1 MKLWHRYNGLIIP
14 VLVVAMLTIWP
25 VITGRPANRESAFTI
40 LKAVALASSLN
51 ILLGYTGY
59 VSFGHIVFYGFG
71 GYMGIY
77 FLTEHGW
84 SIWASMLAG
93 GIASGLLAFLL
104 GSAILRL
111 RGAYFALAT
120 IGINEAMKAF
130 INNFDKLAEGM
141 SQLLVKLVES
151 MSRLLLNLGAGEAF
165 VDSLGETSLK
175 IIDILIPRLGGPTGI
190 TLNFSVYKA
199 YGGAAEALQMSFYI
213 GAGLALLALVMSYI
227 VRTSKFGLGLLAI
240 RENEDA
246 AEVMGVVTPRVKTW
260 AYVLSAIIPGMIGVL
275 FFFKNGN
282 VEPHDAFPL
291 HASIEL
297 LVMVMLGGQGTVL
310 GPILGAFAYQGM
322 RGYLVTSPVFKDIQ
336 LSVSGA
342 LLLMIVLF
350 IPAGAIGWLRHRIP
364 SLRRVLA

>member
-1 MKLWHRYNGLIIP
+1 MKAWQRYSGIILP
-14 VLVVAMLTIWP
+14 IF
-25 VITGRPANRESAFTI
+25 VITLLVLWPTVTGRAASRETMFTI
-40 LKAVALASSLN
+40 LKAIALASSLN

-71 GYMGIY
+71 GYVGL
-77 FLTEHGW
+77 FLLTEYEW
-84 SIWASMLAG
+84 SLWAAIMAG
-93 GIASGLLAFLL
+93 GFAAGLLAFLL
-104 GSAILRL
+104 GTAILRL

-130 INNFDKLAEGM
+130 VNNFGL
-141 SQLLVKLVES
+141 
-151 MSRLLLNLGAGEAF
+151 F
-165 VDSLGETSLK
+165 
-175 IIDILIPRLGGPTGI
+175 GGPTGI
-190 TLNFSVYKA
+190 TLNFSVYSP
-199 YGGAAEALQMSFYI
+199 YGGAAQALQTSFYVA
-213 GAGLALLALVMSYI
+213 AGLALLAILISYT

-246 AEVMGVVTPRVKTW
+246 AEVMGVVTPRAKTW
-260 AYVLSAIIPGMIGVL
+260 AYMLSAIIPGMIGVL

-322 RGYLVTSPVFKDIQ
+322 RGFFVTNDFFKDIQ

-342 LLLMIVLF
+342 LLLLIVLF
-350 IPAGAIGWLRHRIP
+350 IPAGAIGWLRQRVP
-364 SLRRVLA
+364 TLRRVLA

>member
-1 MKLWHRYNGLIIP
+1 MKAWHKLSGILLPLLAVTALALWPIVTNN
-14 VLVVAMLTIWP
+14 
-25 VITGRPANRESAFTI
+25 PANRESAFTI
-40 LKAVALASSLN
+40 LKAIALASSLN

-59 VSFGHIVFYGFG
+59 VSFGHVVFYGFG
-71 GYMGIY
+71 GYVGIY
-77 FLTEHGW
+77 LLTEKGW
-84 SIWASMLAG
+84 SLWEAILGGGAASA
-93 GIASGLLAFLL
+93 LLAFLL

-120 IGINEAMKAF
+120 IGVNEAMRAF
-130 INNFDKLAEGM
+130 INNFEL
-141 SQLLVKLVES
+141 
-151 MSRLLLNLGAGEAF
+151 F
-165 VDSLGETSLK
+165 
-175 IIDILIPRLGGPTGI
+175 GGPTGI

-199 YGGAAEALQMSFYI
+199 YGGAAQALQTAFYI
-213 GAGLALLALVMSYI
+213 GAALAILALVLNYL
-227 VRTSKFGLGLLAI
+227 VRSSKFGLGLLAI

-246 AEVMGVVTPRVKTW
+246 AEVLGVVTPRAKTQ
-260 AYVLSAIIPGMIGVL
+260 AYVLSAIIPGMVGVL

-310 GPILGAFAYQGM
+310 GPILGALAYQGM

-350 IPAGAIGWLRHRIP
+350 IPAGAIGWLRHRISP
-364 SLRRVLA
+364 LRRLLV